1 MNFNGGKM
9 MMLNDEQTAAAVG
22 GTAKGAEWKFQGRTY
37 YRVAQG
43 DTLNE
48 IARRFNTSSEAIK
61 ALNPVL
67 IKNLDGIK
75 VGMELRVL

>member
-1 MNFNGGKM
+1 
-9 MMLNDEQTAAAVG
+9 MMLNDEQTAVAAG
-22 GTAKGAEWKFQGRTY
+22 GTAKGAEWKFQDMTY

-67 IKNLDGIK
+67 IKNLDGIR

>member
-1 MNFNGGKM
+1 MNNNGGKM

-22 GTAKGAEWKFQGRTY
+22 GTAKGAEWKFQGMTY

>member
-1 MNFNGGKM
+1 MKQNGDKM
-9 MMLNDEQTAAAVG
+9 TMLNDDEIFNAVG
-22 GTAKGAEWKFQGRTY
+22 GTARGNEWKFQGMTY

-43 DTLNE
+43 DSLSD

-67 IKNLDGIK
+67 IKNFGELHA
-75 VGMELRVL
+75 GMELRVL